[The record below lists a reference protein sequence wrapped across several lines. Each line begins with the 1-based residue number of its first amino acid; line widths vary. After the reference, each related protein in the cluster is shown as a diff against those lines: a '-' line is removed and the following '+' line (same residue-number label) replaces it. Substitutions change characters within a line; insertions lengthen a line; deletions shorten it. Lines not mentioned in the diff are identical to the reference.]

1 MISVEA
7 DQTEINGEIR
17 GKESQDSLTRFTQIL
32 KSRKTVHT
40 SNAMHSKEIHQR
52 FHSVVGINFIE
63 VGEPII
69 IIPRLGMGSVMY
81 IAKIYF

>member
-1 MISVEA
+1 M
-7 DQTEINGEIR
+7 
-17 GKESQDSLTRFTQIL
+17 
-32 KSRKTVHT
+32 HM

-69 IIPRLGMGSVMY
+69 KKKKNNNNNPRLGRGSVIVY
-81 IAKIYF
+81 C